1 MALERPLARY
11 ARFTTTAVD
20 EAREQVAKVYCDHHL
35 DLLGDA
41 RRLDAWQNMV
51 RLGSMSVGAMSYG
64 ADVDIAPGQLG
75 DFYLLMLPHAGT
87 ADIQHGRQRAVATSR
102 CGTLLNPDDLTR
114 MRWSAD
120 CDKIMVRIDRQAL
133 EQQLSSMLGGVPVR
147 GIAFDLAT
155 PLSGGMARWWRTV
168 GLLIEDLDAS
178 PHARSSLA
186 ASLHESL
193 LLVSLLEHQP
203 SNYSDRLSARC
214 AGIAPRHVRNVEAYI
229 EANAD
234 KPLTIDDL
242 VAVSGVSSRALFEGF
257 RRFRGVSPLAHVRT
271 VRMRMVRERLL
282 NPRDNDTVTSVATDW
297 GFHQLGR
304 FAAQYRQMFGETPS
318 QTLRRG

>member
-1 MALERPLARY
+1 MAHERPLARY
-11 ARFTTTAVD
+11 ARFTTAAVD

-35 DLLGDA
+35 DPLGGA
-41 RRLDAWQNMV
+41 RRLDAWQNVV
-51 RLGSMSVGAMSYG
+51 RLGAMSVGAMSYG
-64 ADVDIAPGQLG
+64 ADVDIAPGRLG
-75 DFYLLMLPHAGT
+75 DFYLLMLPYAGT
-87 ADIQHGRQRAVATSR
+87 ADIEHGRRQALATSR
-102 CGTLLNPDDLTR
+102 CGTLLNPDDPTR

-120 CDKIMVRIDRQAL
+120 CSKIMVRIDRQAL
-133 EQQLSSMLGGVPVR
+133 ERQLSDMLGGAAVK
-147 GIAFDLAT
+147 GLAFDLST
-155 PLSGGMARWWRTV
+155 PLNGAMARWWRTA

-178 PHARSSLA
+178 LHARDSLA

-203 SNYSDRLSARC
+203 NNYSDRLSVRC
-214 AGIAPRHVRNVEAYI
+214 AGIAPRHVRNVETYI

-257 RRFRGVSPLAHVRT
+257 RRFRGISPLAHVRA

-282 NPRDNDTVTSVATDW
+282 SPGDDDTVTSVATHW
-297 GFHQLGR
+297 GFYQLGR
-304 FAAQYRQMFGETPS
+304 FATQYRQMYGETPS
-318 QTLRRG
+318 QTLRRR